1 MAKFSQGFLR
11 GISDF
16 GRMDPNEP
24 RRRLAEAAP
33 QYQQIGTT
41 DPLAR
46 RVGSLFSNLGVDT
59 SYMQTGEERAQAAMD
74 EAGKGQFASPEGR
87 MIALLEAQLPT
98 LRPQAQME
106 TLGKIGELKAIEK
119 EKIKNLSL
127 EEKAVVQER
136 GKQALSKFSTARGMD
151 LTTPK
156 AREGFFRIANTYNIP
171 TDEAVAIYES
181 LADSGDPRED
191 IVVIG
196 NRAFNKRTQEF
207 ISPEKA
213 VELLPLNQ
221 LKDLFT
227 EESIGKYVKTGK
239 REDLL
244 TITTEMDEEEQDKL
258 VSAIQAVDN
267 TLDTADKALGI
278 TEEYWAGTYPLA
290 QFVPLTSANELKTYV
305 TSLQS
310 NLAFDRLQKMR
321 DQSKTGGALG
331 QVSNIE
337 LDLLKSSVSALSP
350 ESRNFE
356 EQLKTVKKSYEDFKR
371 ALLGQEPIGSNYFR
385 DPETD
390 ILYYKTNN
398 EFIDLNERARQAGL
412 QGGLGVK

>member
-33 QYQQIGTT
+33 QYQQMGTT

-59 SYMQTGEERAQAAMD
+59 SYMQTGEERAQAAMA

-106 TLGKIGELKAIEK
+106 ALGKIGELKAIEQ
-119 EKIKNLSL
+119 ERIKNLSL
-127 EEKAVVQER
+127 EEKTAIQEK
-136 GKQALSKFSTARGMD
+136 GKQALTRFSTAKGID
-151 LTTPK
+151 LTTPE
-156 AREGFFRIANTYNIP
+156 ARDGFFKIANTYNIP
-171 TDEAVAIYES
+171 TDEAVGIYET
-181 LADSGDPRED
+181 LAPSGDPRQD

-196 NRAFNKRTQEF
+196 NKAFNKRTQEF

-221 LKDLFT
+221 LKGLFT

-267 TLDTADKALGI
+267 TLATADKALGI

-310 NLAFDRLQKMR
+310 NLAFDRLPKMR

-398 EFIDLNERARQAGL
+398 EFIDLNERAKQAGL